1 MGQDRKLLQ
10 GSIDIHVHGSPSLF
24 PRLLD
29 NAQCATQAKEAGMK
43 GIVIKTHHGFLSLI
57 HI

>member
-29 NAQCATQAKEAGMK
+29 NVQCAIQAKEAGMK
-43 GIVIKTHHGFLSLI
+43 GI
-57 HI
+57 